1 MRDGSRMRHSGV
13 GAAQLLGDVGVQL
26 GEALDVNLVEDRVCH
41 RPARGA
47 VIAPVEIRRHQ
58 HRARYVRRRVAVVR
72 SIRVIGRMTVDRR
85 VPVHIA
91 RDRAGIG
98 VEQQLR
104 GIAADARRRIPRAV
118 DPKAVALARCNVRK
132 IALPHKPIALIEAP
146 PRLRTRV
153 VEQAQLDSVRHA
165 AEQGEGRAAAVVV
178 RAQRRGG
185 GNFLCPVCGLH
196 GHWVAS
202 FSATSTRS
210 LRMIAWIQQLGP
222 RAPPPPHAYEIARS

>member
-1 MRDGSRMRHSGV
+1 MRHTGV

-26 GEALDVNLVEDRVCH
+26 GEALDVDLVEDRVCH
-41 RPARGA
+41 RPARSA
-47 VIAPVEIRRHQ
+47 VIAPVELRRHQ
-58 HRARYVRRRVAVVR
+58 HRARYVRRRVAVVG

-85 VPVHIA
+85 VPVHLA
-91 RDRAGIG
+91 RNRAGIG

-178 RAQRRGG
+178 RAQRRGWRELPVPGLWSSRTLG
-185 GNFLCPVCGLH
+185 GLLQRDLDEVITDDCVDP
-196 GHWVAS
+196 A
-202 FSATSTRS
+202 ARP
-210 LRMIAWIQQLGP
+210 P
-222 RAPPPPHAYEIARS
+222 RATITPCV